1 MDRMSADDT
10 ASLIYLSLLLLALSV
25 AFLLASRGRMG
36 VVLTQAA
43 VWALLFL
50 AVIAAYGLWPE
61 IEAAIRPQQA
71 AVVTEKGAAVEV
83 PRAMDGH
90 YYLTLEVNGAP
101 VEFTVD
107 TGATDLVLSRDD
119 ARAAGIDPDEL
130 TFLGSALTA
139 NGEVRTARVQLAE
152 LALEGTVDRDVPAV
166 VTDGDLR
173 SSLLGMAYLGRF
185 ERIEISGDR
194 LLLVR

>member
-1 MDRMSADDT
+1 MSADDI
-10 ASLIYLSLLLLALSV
+10 ASLIYLGLLLLVLSV

-43 VWALLFL
+43 VWVLIFL
-50 AVIAAYGLWPE
+50 GVIAAYGLWPE
-61 IEAAIRPQQA
+61 IEAAIRPRQA
-71 AVVTEKGAAVEV
+71 TVVTEEGAAVEV
-83 PRAMDGH
+83 PRAIDGH

-107 TGATDLVLSRDD
+107 TGATDVVLSRDD
-119 ARAAGIDPDEL
+119 ARAAGIDPDDL
-130 TFLGSALTA
+130 VFLGTALTA
-139 NGEVRTARVQLAE
+139 NGEVRTARIRLRE

-185 ERIEISGDR
+185 DRIEISGDR

>member
-1 MDRMSADDT
+1 MSADDT
-10 ASLIYLSLLLLALSV
+10 ASLIYLGLLLLALSV
-25 AFLLASRGRMG
+25 SFLLASRGRLG
-36 VVLTQAA
+36 VMLTQAA
-43 VWALLFL
+43 MWTLLFL
-50 AVIAAYGLWPE
+50 GVIAAYGLWPE

-71 AVVTEKGAAVEV
+71 AVVTEEGAAVEV
-83 PRAMDGH
+83 PRALDGH

-119 ARAAGIDPDEL
+119 ARAAGIDPDDL
-130 TFLGSALTA
+130 TFLGTALTA
-139 NGEVRTARVQLAE
+139 NGEVRTARIRLAE
-152 LALEGTVDRDVPAV
+152 LALEGVVDRDVPAV

>member
-1 MDRMSADDT
+1 MSADDL
-10 ASLIYLSLLLLALSV
+10 ASLIYLGLLLLVLSV

-43 VWALLFL
+43 VWVLIFL
-50 AVIAAYGLWPE
+50 GVIAAYGLWPE
-61 IEAAIRPQQA
+61 IEAAIRPRQA
-71 AVVTEKGAAVEV
+71 TVVTEEGAAVEV
-83 PRAMDGH
+83 PRAIDGH

-107 TGATDLVLSRDD
+107 TGATDVVLSRDD
-119 ARAAGIDPDEL
+119 ARAAGIDPDDL
-130 TFLGSALTA
+130 VFLGTALTA
-139 NGEVRTARVQLAE
+139 NGEVRTARIRLRE

-185 ERIEISGDR
+185 DRIEISGDR